1 MPTLAAVN
9 LAFNSVYNC
18 MAFWFQDTRDPGIEQ
33 MGALQHHRK
42 ESAESMLAERD
53 NTHHHHHHHY
63 LSNENTIQFLEM
75 CGAGAGLFDGCALG
89 PSAAQRLVARPPFR
103 QMDG

>member
-1 MPTLAAVN
+1 
-9 LAFNSVYNC
+9 
-18 MAFWFQDTRDPGIEQ
+18 

-53 NTHHHHHHHY
+53 NTHHHHHHY

>member
-18 MAFWFQDTRDPGIEQ
+18 MAFWFQDTDRAGEQ

-53 NTHHHHHHHY
+53 NTHHHY
-63 LSNENTIQFLEM
+63 
-75 CGAGAGLFDGCALG
+75 
-89 PSAAQRLVARPPFR
+89 
-103 QMDG
+103 